1 MPFWKKALFTFAT
14 RNITALEKKT
24 GVDYHFLFMKPSGTQ
39 LDHLRKLLE
48 SGNIIPVLDRVVP
61 FAQIQQAFEYSEA
74 G

>member
-14 RNITALEKKT
+14 RNIPALEKKT

-74 G
+74 E